1 MRSASGFRP
10 LREHRSGNTISPE
23 AVTHRAAGRD
33 PMKPTRAFLV
43 MAALTLAITV
53 SVLAAGSEHVRAGAS
68 LVKGWNNVSYSGGS
82 LAPSEALA
90 SIEGKYDAVYRWN
103 AATQTYEVYSP
114 VGPAFGN
121 TLSNIADGD
130 AVWISV
136 TAASATLASTTKT
149 GNVSI
154 AASTFLP
161 TNDLAIYEKSFNQL
175 NPVGTDAA
183 SERYYAP
190 VVLPDG
196 ATITSMTV
204 AFEAGSGASV
214 QARLDFT
221 PMANGTNAAQI
232 FKLAE
237 VLSSAGASPQTANA
251 FSHTVDNEVNVYFV
265 VVDLIGGAGAKL
277 RGISIAYTGG

>member
-1 MRSASGFRP
+1 
-10 LREHRSGNTISPE
+10 
-23 AVTHRAAGRD
+23 
-33 PMKPTRAFLV
+33 MKPSRAFFAA
-43 MAALTLAITV
+43 AALVIVGA
-53 SVLAAGSEHVRAGAS
+53 SAALAAGDEHARAGAT
-68 LVKGWNNVSYSGGS
+68 LLQGWNNVSYSGGA
-82 LAPSEALA
+82 LPPSEAFA
-90 SIEGKYDAVYRWN
+90 SVEGKYDSVYRWN
-103 AATQTYEVYSP
+103 AATQSYEVYSP
-114 VGPAFGN
+114 GGPAFGN
-121 TLSNIADGD
+121 TLTQMADGD

-149 GNVSI
+149 GNVSM

-196 ATITSMTV
+196 ATVTSMTV
-204 AFEAGSGASV
+204 AFEAGSGTSV

-221 PMANGTNAAQI
+221 PIGNGTNTGQI
-232 FKLAE
+232 YKLAE
-237 VLSSAGASPQTANA
+237 VVSSTGASPQTASA
-251 FSHTVDNEVNVYFV
+251 FGHTVDNQANVYFV
-265 VVDLIGGAGAKL
+265 VVDLTGGAGAKL